1 MNVINARLLAAA
13 MHGDEVELKAILR
26 ESGGGALTKTLGMQ
40 NALAWAAREGHEDCV
55 RLLLP
60 VSDSWGKDGYGMT
73 PLMHAASAGHDA
85 CVELLLAVSDALAQ
99 NKDGMTALMWA
110 AGSGQEA
117 CVRLLLP
124 ESDVLATNVGGKTA
138 SMFAHERCHKSLA
151 KFLEAYELSQ
161 VEQASVEESACAGA
175 SCKSV
180 APRL

>member
-13 MHGDEVELKAILR
+13 MHGDEVGLKAILR
-26 ESGGGALTKTLGMQ
+26 EPGGGALTKTIDMQ

-60 VSDSWGKDGYGMT
+60 VSDTWGKDGYGIT

-85 CVELLLAVSDALAQ
+85 CVEILLPVSDALAQ
-99 NKDGMTALMWA
+99 SEDGMTALMRA
-110 AGSGQEA
+110 ACGGRDG
-117 CVRLLLP
+117 CVRILLP
-124 ESDVLATNVGGKTA
+124 ESDVLATDVGGKTA

-161 VEQASVEESACAGA
+161 VEQASVEESAGAGA
-175 SCKSV
+175 SCKRA